1 MLQFNPKP
9 GDTIVTRSAGNF
21 ICKEKQPWRSQY
33 GYDFYGYRT
42 YDLTSWTGWH
52 FNGSTHDNLEAF
64 QVVEIIPAQQE
75 TPVKTTNPRPHAE
88 LIKAWADGAE
98 IQFKSG
104 GIWCDYSGGDSPIWL
119 PSMEYRIKTEAEPD
133 VVLFTVAEKDVMD
146 RLRVS
151 FSDTEKNL
159 MSHNLK
165 LTFDANTGKLKTAE
179 VI

>member
-1 MLQFNPKP
+1 MKTFNPKP
-9 GDTIVTRSAGNF
+9 GDTIVTKSAGNF
-21 ICKEKQPWRSQY
+21 ICEDKPYWQG
-33 GYDFYGYRT
+33 GYDFYGYRENDKSFWVGWDFSGNT
-42 YDLTSWTGWH
+42 VYDDEGTL
-52 FNGSTHDNLEAF
+52 

-75 TPVKTTNPRPHAE
+75 TPVKKTKPHKHAE

-104 GIWCDYSGGDSPIWL
+104 GIWHDYSEGDSPIWY
-119 PSMEYRIKTEAEPD
+119 PDNEYRIKPEVKPD

-165 LTFDANTGKLKTAE
+165 LTFDANTGELKSAE

>member
-9 GDTIVTRSAGNF
+9 GDTIVTKSAGNF
-21 ICKEKQPWRSQY
+21 ICKERRVWQ
-33 GYDFYGYRT
+33 GAFDFYGYRENDKT
-42 YDLTSWTGWH
+42 FWVGWYSSGNSIYDDEGTL
-52 FNGSTHDNLEAF
+52 

-88 LIKAWADGAE
+88 LIKAWADGAK
-98 IQFKSG
+98 IQVKSC
-104 GIWCDYSGGDSPIWL
+104 GIWHDYSGGDSPLWF
-119 PSMEYRIKTEAEPD
+119 SDVEYRIKPEVKPD

-165 LTFDANTGKLKTAE
+165 LTFDANTGELKSAE